1 MRYQD
6 VVLCSIPVGG
16 ILGAP
21 VDIKGT
27 WTIAFARGGVFAAA
41 VTCALSLAIPQNS
54 AAQTLQDE
62 LYHLVKTHPR
72 IEEQRAILRRANEA
86 VTTSRSGYLPTVSLS
101 GSAGGNIVS
110 NPTTRGTNHDNEL
123 VRFNALGIEV
133 RQNLYDGGFTP
144 NSVDSALMARDS
156 VTYALEST
164 VQRVM
169 LQGITTYLNV
179 LRLNELIRVAR
190 ARERT
195 IREQLQLETERVE
208 RGAGIE
214 VDVLQAKSRLQLAIE
229 QRVDLEGQLRQ
240 AMSEYILHFNREP
253 DITQMRLEPSPIEIV
268 PPTIEDALF
277 TAREE
282 NPLLS
287 GNEFLARAARF
298 TVEAERSG
306 YLPVLDLV
314 GRVDH
319 ESNVGGTRGLSK
331 DSAVLIEMSWEIFSG
346 FRTDAAV
353 TSAQETLIERLS
365 AADRTK
371 REIERQVRQAWTK
384 LENTRD
390 RKELLLN
397 AVSIAQEVFTA
408 RQKLRDAGKETT
420 LNVLD
425 AENEVFQA
433 EQNLIRADYDT
444 RVAVYE
450 LAVAMGIMTP
460 ALLGIDVQIIENP
473 EEYITG
479 AGKIIDPEPDTRV
492 QEYRDRIQAETPT
505 PLNRAKPPA
514 PPTNTLPEETDAVDA
529 QDQPQQNTDS
539 VIEPPPTD
547 GTIGGLDQPTPSP
560 VTADASPTLPP
571 VPDNAVTQASDSIAT
586 AREIQADPP
595 FAGEFAVP
603 QDLPVSEVTSLDA
616 PAAAEPFPAAPESQ
630 ALAVRDTAGPKP
642 AVQVEQPIAD
652 TKRDTSEAEL
662 VSAEPIAATDT
673 APRGP
678 DLLEA
683 VRSLFGTT
691 NAGLEPAVLAAPTDT
706 TSVPAAL
713 DASSETSGA
722 MMIDTV
728 PADPQPGPAPQASTE
743 IVTAAGRP
751 AVAKLEPVTV
761 PTVVRDE
768 TDAIAVR
775 LHQDT
780 AGAGAMFD
788 IPGTLLFGDVPPP
801 R

>member
-1 MRYQD
+1 MDNSR
-6 VVLCSIPVGG
+6 
-16 ILGAP
+16 
-21 VDIKGT
+21 T
-27 WTIAFARGGVFAAA
+27 WTNVFARGGIFAAA
-41 VTCALSLAIPQNS
+41 VGFAMSMALPQESL
-54 AAQTLQDE
+54 AQTLQDE

-86 VTTSRSGYLPTVSLS
+86 ITTSRSGYLPTVSLT

-110 NPTTRGTNHDNEL
+110 NPTTRGTNDDNEL

-133 RQNLYDGGFTP
+133 RQNLYDGGLTP
-144 NSVDSALMARDS
+144 NAVDSARMARDS

-164 VQRVM
+164 VQTVM
-169 LQGITTYLNV
+169 LQGITSYLNV

-240 AMSEYILHFNREP
+240 AMSEYVLHFNREP
-253 DITQMRLEPSPIEIV
+253 DITQMRLEPSPSEVV
-268 PPTIEDALF
+268 PPTLEDAIF

-282 NPLLS
+282 NPLLA
-287 GNEFLARAARF
+287 GRKFLARSARF
-298 TVEAERSG
+298 TVEAQRSG
-306 YLPVLDLV
+306 YLPVFDLV

-331 DSAVLIEMSWEIFSG
+331 DSAVLIEMSWEVFSG

-353 TSAQETLIERLS
+353 TSAQESLIEQLS

-371 REIERQVRQAWTK
+371 REVERQVRQAWTK
-384 LENTRD
+384 LKNTRD

-460 ALLGIDVQIIENP
+460 AMLGIDVQIIENP
-473 EEYITG
+473 EEYLTG
-479 AGKIIDPEPDTRV
+479 ASEIEDPEPDPRV
-492 QEYRDRIQAETPT
+492 QEYRANIEAQTPT
-505 PLNRAKPPA
+505 PLNRAQPPA
-514 PPTNTLPEETDAVDA
+514 PETPPADATPTVQETEQPAESNIESEAEEDTE
-529 QDQPQQNTDS
+529 S

-547 GTIGGLDQPTPSP
+547 GTTGSLDVPLPVAESGTVTPVAGDDLS
-560 VTADASPTLPP
+560 T
-571 VPDNAVTQASDSIAT
+571 DSIAVAQDGAGT
-586 AREIQADPP
+586 SL
-595 FAGEFAVP
+595 FSGEFAVP
-603 QDLPVSEVTSLDA
+603 PQNVEPNLVDASPAPQPVVPEAASAPIEPVISEAAAVQPVAVQSTSVETNAPSLETRAGAGADLPLAGDEQASSGPSLLERVQNLFVT
-616 PAAAEPFPAAPESQ
+616 
-630 ALAVRDTAGPKP
+630 RDEGP
-642 AVQVEQPIAD
+642 V
-652 TKRDTSEAEL
+652 EAE
-662 VSAEPIAATDT
+662 SP
-673 APRGP
+673 
-678 DLLEA
+678 
-683 VRSLFGTT
+683 
-691 NAGLEPAVLAAPTDT
+691 LAAPTASAPRAD
-706 TSVPAAL
+706 VPPAVEPVLPTPAVAEAA
-713 DASSETSGA
+713 
-722 MMIDTV
+722 
-728 PADPQPGPAPQASTE
+728 PATGQA
-743 IVTAAGRP
+743 VRP

-761 PTVVRDE
+761 PETVRVD
-768 TDAIAVR
+768 TDAIAV
-775 LHQDT
+775 LPQGGDT
-780 AGAGAMFD
+780 GTGGFE
-788 IPGTLLFGDVPPP
+788 IPGSLLFGDMPPP

>member
-6 VVLCSIPVGG
+6 VVLCSILVGG

-21 VDIKGT
+21 VDIKRT
-27 WTIAFARGGVFAAA
+27 WTIAFARGGVLAAA
-41 VTCALSLAIPQNS
+41 VVCALTFSVPRYS

-123 VRFNALGIEV
+123 VRFNALGIEI

-514 PPTNTLPEETDAVDA
+514 PPTNALPEETDAGDA

-539 VIEPPPTD
+539 VIEPPPAD
-547 GTIGGLDQPTPSP
+547 GTTGGLDRPAPSPVTTDASPTPSP
-560 VTADASPTLPP
+560 VT
-571 VPDNAVTQASDSIAT
+571 DNAVTQTSDSIAT

-603 QDLPVSEVTSLDA
+603 QDLPVTEVTSLNAPATAEPLPAVPEAQVVAAGEGAEASLSELPITDAHPDA
-616 PAAAEPFPAAPESQ
+616 PEAEP
-630 ALAVRDTAGPKP
+630 
-642 AVQVEQPIAD
+642 
-652 TKRDTSEAEL
+652 
-662 VSAEPIAATDT
+662 VSAKPT
-673 APRGP
+673 AEASAEVPPRGP

-683 VRSLFGTT
+683 VRSLFG
-691 NAGLEPAVLAAPTDT
+691 A
-706 TSVPAAL
+706 SS
-713 DASSETSGA
+713 ASSEPVALAEPTDVTSASASLDGA
-722 MMIDTV
+722 AERPVSLKIDPV
-728 PADPQPGPAPQASTE
+728 SADHQHAPAPQTLNEVVPS
-743 IVTAAGRP
+743 AGRS
-751 AVAKLEPVTV
+751 AVAKLEPVML
-761 PTVVRDE
+761 PKVVRDE

-775 LHQDT
+775 PNQDT

>member
-1 MRYQD
+1 MPCNIR
-6 VVLCSIPVGG
+6 VGG

-21 VDIKGT
+21 VDNSRT
-27 WTIAFARGGVFAAA
+27 WSISFARGGVFAAA
-41 VTCALSLAIPQNS
+41 VGCVLSLSLPHQS
-54 AAQTLQDE
+54 TAQTLQDE

-86 VTTSRSGYLPTVSLS
+86 ITTSRSGYLPTVSLT

-123 VRFNALGIEV
+123 VRFNALGIEI
-133 RQNLYDGGFTP
+133 RQNLYDGGLTP
-144 NSVDSALMARDS
+144 NSVDSAQMARDS

-164 VQRVM
+164 VQTVM
-169 LQGITTYLNV
+169 LQGITAYLNV

-240 AMSEYILHFNREP
+240 SMSEYILQFNREP
-253 DITQMRLEPSPIEIV
+253 DITQMRLEPSPMEIV
-268 PPTIEDALF
+268 PPTLEDAIF

-282 NPLLS
+282 NPLLA
-287 GNEFLARAARF
+287 GREFLARSARF
-298 TVEAERSG
+298 TVEAQRSG

-353 TSAQETLIERLS
+353 ASAQETLIEQLS

-371 REIERQVRQAWTK
+371 REVERQVRQAWTK

-460 ALLGIDVQIIENP
+460 AMLGMNVQIIENP
-473 EEYITG
+473 EDYLTG
-479 AGKIIDPEPDTRV
+479 AGEVEDPEPDERV
-492 QEYRDRIQAETPT
+492 QEHRAKIESQTPS
-505 PLNRAKPPA
+505 PLNRPKPA
-514 PPTNTLPEETDAVDA
+514 PPRSETDRATGTPSTIQDTDA
-529 QDQPQQNTDS
+529 APNPETES
-539 VIEPPPTD
+539 VIEPPPPDDTT
-547 GTIGGLDQPTPSP
+547 GALD
-560 VTADASPTLPP
+560 APTLSQLPN
-571 VPDNAVTQASDSIAT
+571 DAIAVSKEAAADSL
-586 AREIQADPP
+586 
-595 FAGEFAVP
+595 FAGDYAVP
-603 QDLPVSEVTSLDA
+603 QNAALKDVPAVVDPVIVESPMSEASVVQAQVPEPTVLEPTVIEPTVAEPKVAEPKVAEPTVDVPSVSEPQNIGE
-616 PAAAEPFPAAPESQ
+616 PATAARNESQ
-630 ALAVRDTAGPKP
+630 T
-642 AVQVEQPIAD
+642 
-652 TKRDTSEAEL
+652 
-662 VSAEPIAATDT
+662 
-673 APRGP
+673 GP
-678 DLLEA
+678 DLLER
-683 VRSLFGTT
+683 VKSLFESQDTGIDAPTEVKP
-691 NAGLEPAVLAAPTDT
+691 LEPVSAET
-706 TSVPAAL
+706 TE
-713 DASSETSGA
+713 DAY
-722 MMIDTV
+722 I
-728 PADPQPGPAPQASTE
+728 PAPVAEST
-743 IVTAAGRP
+743 VSVAPAVARP
-751 AVAKLEPVTV
+751 AVAKLESVDSPAE
-761 PTVVRDE
+761 VRDE

-775 LHQDT
+775 LQEDDAET
-780 AGAGAMFD
+780 GGFE
-788 IPGTLLFGDVPPP
+788 IPGSLLFGDMPPP